1 MGATQ
6 LYIKPIKESFQIIH
20 LLESNLKTFSSISPS
35 SLSRLSRMDSF
46 EFDNVKA
53 EKENALWR
61 YNMEKKLRSGLQFAG
76 FLLVLLLTSCSWF
89 PTLIP
94 DIVEVAGDLRLR
106 FNNTL
111 NEPVSAFVVLN
122 LLILVVYVLSSQKQT
137 RNRKQPDIYD
147 EYVRS
152 RQSIVPVSTVNDD
165 TSAENAVAVKETK
178 RSPVATAAE
187 ETTVDNQIVPV
198 ENAVVVAETITKR
211 SLSPRKQRQQYS
223 TARLTL
229 TVAEPNPSITS
240 TEKVKRKE
248 YQRTRSVLSE
258 SGNQRPRRELKR
270 SETAMMGRELV
281 VSATEL
287 PRKSLD
293 EMSNDEFRLIVD
305 SFIAERRKTLIQENC
320 MSIVVKK

>member
-1 MGATQ
+1 
-6 LYIKPIKESFQIIH
+6 
-20 LLESNLKTFSSISPS
+20 
-35 SLSRLSRMDSF
+35 MDSF

-76 FLLVLLLTSCSWF
+76 FLLVLFLTSCSWF

-94 DIVEVAGDLRLR
+94 DIVEVAGDLCLR

-111 NEPVSAFVVLN
+111 NEPVSVFVVLN
-122 LLILVVYVLSSQKQT
+122 FLILVVYVLSSQKQT
-137 RNRKQPDIYD
+137 RKQPDIYD
-147 EYVRS
+147 EYVGS
-152 RQSIVPVSTVNDD
+152 RQSIVPSSAVSTVKDD
-165 TSAENAVAVKETK
+165 TSAENAVAVTETK
-178 RSPVATAAE
+178 RSPVATAVE

-198 ENAVVVAETITKR
+198 ENAVAVAETKR
-211 SLSPRKQRQQYS
+211 SLSPRKQQQQYS

-229 TVAEPNPSITS
+229 TVAEPKPLITS

-258 SGNQRPRRELKR
+258 SENQRPRREFKR

-281 VSATEL
+281 VSATEP

-320 MSIVVKK
+320 MKIVVKN